1 MFYFRSV
8 FKPKKDKG
16 GLAVTDKDLKDE
28 VEEDGQSTFLTSFM
42 TTMLVLG
49 FLAYPSLVRKAV
61 EVFGCRTMVQTKT
74 DRRDN
79 GNVIDSAIS
88 LLSVDNSVSCL
99 STEYTL
105 MRLQAMVAIALYG
118 VGVPFSVFL
127 AIKARRHQLNEKKTM
142 LMFGFMYSGYKDQFW
157 WWECMSL
164 MRKLFMSLVLVF
176 FSERLY
182 IQLFL
187 GLVVSQ
193 MFLLLQLRYKPF
205 TNDLCNIFETMSLF
219 ALWFTLQGTFLYF
232 EGVSIGVNLVITVC
246 LASINFGVILFFV
259 LSYFYQTLEDK
270 KEALRRPLGKIGVDI
285 DWVLDTLRK
294 LNREIVDSTVSKN
307 VVKVFAKQ
315 GGVGVEDLMSFPQ
328 KKQIETFKKIL
339 EVYDV
344 SEATDE
350 ELQLVQDVH
359 AKLEEIL
366 NSDEALRLTYD
377 SPLMEGI
384 QEYINRLR
392 SESGAAYVNPLS
404 SFDSL
409 ADDRRTRELKKHY
422 GEAGLLEGISTFL
435 SRHRSETGRNF
446 QNPLAEEGDGQGLGM
461 GALGPL
467 TEVEEPAPGGEG
479 MAPARKATAETSIM
493 DDISTFMTRFRS
505 ETGRNFQNPLATE
518 GDNLDA
524 SALSVEIQNS
534 TKSLKD
540 ELAGT
545 RETEHTD
552 TLEQLANVTLR
563 STPVNPDDTSRK
575 REDTFK
581 FEAPELKKTQESER
595 KKSMDY
601 LHRVD
606 SELLKILNWRS
617 EIAET
622 GRYKPLSN
630 AKVKHIHRHSVHH
643 GRQRA
648 MVKGMSMSV
657 AKALEGIND
666 PDFRRSPAPQ
676 SLPSIEETE
685 VPATPASQGSSE
697 GPGTPGTPGEHQ
709 SLLSSRDREDSAAI
723 SVNPLANSL
732 WKKAVSGARAEVVAN
747 PLRGMGEEGSAG
759 DRENLQEQ
767 SGPALPKSLTL
778 DRTGSSRRV
787 PEPQPELDLESGPV
801 RKGSEQEM
809 NLNPMLQDKAAGKKV
824 MSLPTTLT
832 LKKASKQ
839 FKNLAKKKKKGKR

>member
-1 MFYFRSV
+1 
-8 FKPKKDKG
+8 
-16 GLAVTDKDLKDE
+16 
-28 VEEDGQSTFLTSFM
+28 
-42 TTMLVLG
+42 
-49 FLAYPSLVRKAV
+49 
-61 EVFGCRTMVQTKT
+61 
-74 DRRDN
+74 
-79 GNVIDSAIS
+79 
-88 LLSVDNSVSCL
+88 
-99 STEYTL
+99 
-105 MRLQAMVAIALYG
+105 
-118 VGVPFSVFL
+118 
-127 AIKARRHQLNEKKTM
+127 
-142 LMFGFMYSGYKDQFW
+142 
-157 WWECMSL
+157 
-164 MRKLFMSLVLVF
+164 
-176 FSERLY
+176 
-182 IQLFL
+182 
-187 GLVVSQ
+187 
-193 MFLLLQLRYKPF
+193 
-205 TNDLCNIFETMSLF
+205 
-219 ALWFTLQGTFLYF
+219 
-232 EGVSIGVNLVITVC
+232 
-246 LASINFGVILFFV
+246 
-259 LSYFYQTLEDK
+259 
-270 KEALRRPLGKIGVDI
+270 
-285 DWVLDTLRK
+285 
-294 LNREIVDSTVSKN
+294 
-307 VVKVFAKQ
+307 
-315 GGVGVEDLMSFPQ
+315 
-328 KKQIETFKKIL
+328 
-339 EVYDV
+339 
-344 SEATDE
+344 
-350 ELQLVQDVH
+350 
-359 AKLEEIL
+359 
-366 NSDEALRLTYD
+366 
-377 SPLMEGI
+377 
-384 QEYINRLR
+384 
-392 SESGAAYVNPLS
+392 
-404 SFDSL
+404 
-409 ADDRRTRELKKHY
+409 
-422 GEAGLLEGISTFL
+422 
-435 SRHRSETGRNF
+435 
-446 QNPLAEEGDGQGLGM
+446 M

-493 DDISTFMTRFRS
+493 DDISTFLTRFRS
-505 ETGRNFQNPLATE
+505 ETGRNFQNPLAEE

-657 AKALEGIND
+657 AKALEGINN